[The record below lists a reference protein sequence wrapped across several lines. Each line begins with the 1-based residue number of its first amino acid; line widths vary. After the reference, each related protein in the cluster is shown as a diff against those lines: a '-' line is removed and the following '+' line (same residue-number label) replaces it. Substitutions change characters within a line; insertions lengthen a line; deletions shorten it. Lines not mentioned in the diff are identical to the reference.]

1 MSRLN
6 PTLQSS
12 PDLSVERLIVVNQLR
27 PLAVGGRRLTALL
40 SVLALVAVT
49 GCSKPKAERL
59 QVFPV
64 SGKFTASGKAT
75 PGALVVLHPQDA
87 AVPDT
92 VRPSGVVESDGS
104 FKLTTYDQF
113 DGAPPG
119 NYNVTV
125 QWFKATKQGGDVLPG
140 PNLLPQAF
148 GDPKTSKLKVEVA
161 SAPTDLKPI
170 DIKSR

>member
-6 PTLQSS
+6 PSLQSS
-12 PDLSVERLIVVNQLR
+12 PDVAVERLIVVNQLR
-27 PLAVGGRRLTALL
+27 PIAVGGRRLTALL
-40 SVLALVAVT
+40 SALALVAVT
-49 GCSKPKAERL
+49 GCSKPKLDRL

-64 SGKFTASGKAT
+64 SGKVTVSGKAP
-75 PGALVVLHPQDA
+75 PGAMIVLHPQDA
-87 AVPDT
+87 SVPDT
-92 VRPSGVVESDGS
+92 VRPSAQVEPDGS

-119 NYNVTV
+119 TYDVTV
-125 QWFKATKQGGDVLPG
+125 QWFKAVKQGGDVLPG
-140 PNLLPQAF
+140 PNLLPQQY

-170 DIKSR
+170 DIKAR

>member
-12 PDLSVERLIVVNQLR
+12 PDLTVERLIVVNQLR
-27 PLAVGGRRLTALL
+27 PIAVGGRRLTALL
-40 SVLALVAVT
+40 SVLAVVAIT
-49 GCSKPKAERL
+49 GCSKPKVERL

-75 PGALVVLHPQDA
+75 PGALIVLHPQDA

-92 VRPSGVVESDGS
+92 VRPSGMVQPDGS

-125 QWFKATKQGGDVLPG
+125 QWFKAVKQGGDVLPG
-140 PNLLPQAF
+140 PNLLPQAY
-148 GDPKTSKLKVEVA
+148 GDPKTSKLSVEVA